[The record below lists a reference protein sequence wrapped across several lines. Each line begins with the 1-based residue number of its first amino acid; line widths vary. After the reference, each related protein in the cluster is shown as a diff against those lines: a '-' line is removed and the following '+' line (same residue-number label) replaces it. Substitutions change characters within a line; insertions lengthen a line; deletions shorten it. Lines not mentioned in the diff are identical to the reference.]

1 MRISI
6 PLDLSSS
13 PFIPLPVFIRS
24 RRPTTL
30 LALRTLHVPLRLNTE
45 EKRQEVAHLSIP
57 HTSTSS
63 MRLVHPLD
71 GSPDLVVG
79 TMKKRFVS
87 GNLFFELEIVNKS
100 TISITLRVIDKSYPS
115 FTGPLVIISRET
127 NFRYYQVLQSPKEV
141 LQYRSLDH
149 QCTRFG
155 VTTHQ
160 DVRLV
165 MKSQS

>member
-1 MRISI
+1 MCR
-6 PLDLSSS
+6 LGWTQ
-13 PFIPLPVFIRS
+13 
-24 RRPTTL
+24 RRKDRR
-30 LALRTLHVPLRLNTE
+30 LRTSQSPTAQLPLWGFLC
-45 EKRQEVAHLSIP
+45 AGWD
-57 HTSTSS
+57 
-63 MRLVHPLD
+63 LVHPLD

-165 MKSQS
+165 MKSQSWRVLSVLLTKLSLFATE